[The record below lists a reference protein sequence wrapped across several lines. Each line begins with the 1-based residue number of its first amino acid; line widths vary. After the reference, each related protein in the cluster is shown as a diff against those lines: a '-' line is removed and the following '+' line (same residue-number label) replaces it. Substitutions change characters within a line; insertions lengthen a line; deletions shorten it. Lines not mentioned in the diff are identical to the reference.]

1 MLFIISLVLLNIAS
15 GAVLTQP
22 ASFVTELN
30 FTAGTASLIS
40 SVISAPQDVNY
51 TIYYTRGMTSN
62 PPSIA
67 FGIKSY
73 SGTFVFI

>member
-1 MLFIISLVLLNIAS
+1 MLLIISLVLLNLVG

-30 FTAGTASLIS
+30 FTAGTATLVS
-40 SVISAPQDVNY
+40 SEISAPQDLDFTV
-51 TIYYTRGMTSN
+51 YYTRGMISN
-62 PPSIA
+62 PPNIA

-73 SGTFVFI
+73 SGTFSFI